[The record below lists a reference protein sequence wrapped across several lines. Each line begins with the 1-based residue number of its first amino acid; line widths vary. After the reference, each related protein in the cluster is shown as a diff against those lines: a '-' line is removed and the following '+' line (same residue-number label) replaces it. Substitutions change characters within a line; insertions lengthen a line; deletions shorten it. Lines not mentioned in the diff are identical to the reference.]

1 MDISTL
7 STGEKV
13 SGVAGILL
21 FLIMILF
28 SWFGIEVAG
37 FGSPEGANAFEAFDV
52 IDIVLLIT
60 AIAAVALP
68 LMSATQATVD
78 LPVALS
84 AIVAL
89 LGAISVILIVFRI
102 ISPPDFG
109 IPGSVDVGFGE
120 VDTGADTTREIG
132 VFLGLLAAIGVA
144 AGGWLAMQEEG
155 TSFAEQR
162 DRVAG
167 GRGPGPG
174 PGGGTG
180 TGAPPPPGPGAA
192 QQPPPPPA
200 SGGGTEPPPPPPP
213 PPPRTGA

>member
-1 MDISTL
+1 MDVSAL

-13 SGVAGILL
+13 SGVAGIAL

-37 FGSPEGANAFEAFDV
+37 FGGGEGANAFQAFDL

-68 LMSATQATVD
+68 LMSATQASVD

-102 ISPPDFG
+102 ISPPDLGF
-109 IPGSVDVGFGE
+109 PGSVDIGFGE
-120 VDTGADTTREIG
+120 VENGADTTRKIG
-132 VFLGLLAAIGVA
+132 VFLGLLAAIGVTI
-144 AGGWLAMQEEG
+144 GGWLAMQEEG
-155 TSFAEQR
+155 TSFGDER
-162 DRVAG
+162 DRLA
-167 GRGPGPG
+167 
-174 PGGGTG
+174 GGTG
-180 TGAPPPPGPGAA
+180 T
-192 QQPPPPPA
+192 
-200 SGGGTEPPPPPPP
+200 GGGTEPPPPPPP
-213 PPPRTGA
+213 PPPPS

>member
-13 SGVAGILL
+13 SGVAGIAL

-37 FGSPEGANAFEAFDV
+37 FGSPEGANAFEAFGL

-60 AIAAVALP
+60 AIAAIALP
-68 LMSATQATVD
+68 LMSATQASVD

-89 LGAISVILIVFRI
+89 LGAISVILILFRI
-102 ISPPDFG
+102 ISPPDFD

-120 VDTGADTTREIG
+120 VDTGAETTRKFG
-132 VFLGLLAAIGVA
+132 VFLGLLAAIGVTI
-144 AGGWLAMQEEG
+144 GGWLSMQEEG
-155 TSFAEQR
+155 TSFADQR
-162 DRVAG
+162 DRF
-167 GRGPGPG
+167 
-174 PGGGTG
+174 GGGPG
-180 TGAPPPPGPGAA
+180 TGAPPPPGPGPGDQPAA
-192 QQPPPPPA
+192 PPPPPPPA
-200 SGGGTEPPPPPPP
+200 AGGGTEPPPPPPP
-213 PPPRTGA
+213 PPRTGA